1 MGPVRPASYV
11 CLRDNSRFRRVAE
24 RGRMM
29 RAIRQVIKETAMTT
43 ATRIESPV
51 YVGDVFHGSFGYDM
65 TLTSSPRLKPGDSC
79 RV

>member
-1 MGPVRPASYV
+1 
-11 CLRDNSRFRRVAE
+11 
-24 RGRMM
+24 MM